1 MALVE
6 RSLLGPGPSNA
17 YPEATAGLASPM
29 LGHLDPEFLAML
41 DETGDRLR
49 QVWGTQNLR
58 TLPLSG
64 TGSLGMEAAF
74 VNFVRPG
81 DVVVVA
87 VNGLFGERMCDV
99 AARYGAEVVRVDH
112 AWGQPVDVDRVLEAH
127 PSPSIVA
134 AVHAETSTGVR
145 SDIKRLGSA
154 LRQRDERTLLLVDSV
169 TSIGGEL
176 MQLDEWNVDIAYAG
190 TQKCLGVPP
199 GLAPFTVSERA
210 WNRRVEKPT
219 TWYLDLG
226 LIGDYVTGG
235 SSGGRA
241 YHHTAPTA
249 MVASL
254 HAALGRVLEEGMP
267 AVAERHRSAGEA
279 LQNGLQ
285 EMGLELFAA
294 QGHRLHQLTSV
305 VVPDDVDSAGVRK
318 QLLTDYGIEIGGGA
332 GPYANSVWRIGLMG
346 QNAGLDRVEMLLG
359 ALRSVLRR

>member
-1 MALVE
+1 MALIE
-6 RSLLGPGPSNA
+6 RTLLGPGPSNL
-17 YPEATAGLASPM
+17 YPEAMSGLAAPL
-29 LGHLDPEFLAML
+29 LGHLDPDFLAML
-41 DETGDRLR
+41 DETNSRLR
-49 QVWGTQNLR
+49 AVWGTQNLR

-64 TGSLGMEAAF
+64 TGSIGMEAAF

-112 AWGQPVDVDRVLEAH
+112 TWGQPVDNDRVLAAH

-145 SDIKRLGSA
+145 SDIRELGAA
-154 LRQRDERTLLLVDSV
+154 LRERDADTLLLADCV
-169 TSIGGEL
+169 TSIAGE
-176 MQLDEWNVDIAYAG
+176 QIELDAWNVDIAYAG

-210 WNRRVEKPT
+210 WQQRVEKPT

-226 LIGDYVTGG
+226 LIGNYVTGG

-254 HAALGRVLEEGMP
+254 HSALGRVLEEGMV
-267 AVAERHRSAGEA
+267 AVSERHRAAGEA
-279 LQNGLQ
+279 LQGGLQ

-294 QGHRLHQLTSV
+294 EGHRLQQLTSV
-305 VVPDDVDSAGVRK
+305 VVPENVDSADVRK
-318 QLLTDYGIEIGGGA
+318 QLLHEYGIEIGAGA
-332 GPYANSVWRIGLMG
+332 GEYASSVWRIGLMG
-346 QNAGLDRVEMLLG
+346 YNARPDRVELLLG
-359 ALRSVLRR
+359 ALRRILGR